1 MDAIEL
7 GGDDPAAPNDAR
19 AHAVADEAV
28 VERNSHDAGE
38 DGDADAVTA
47 AVVAVV
53 DVEVED
59 TQNWA

>member
-7 GGDDPAAPNDAR
+7 GGDDPAALSDAR
-19 AHAVADEAV
+19 AHAVADETE

-38 DGDADAVTA
+38 DGDADAATA
-47 AVVAVV
+47 AIVAVV
-53 DVEVED
+53 DVEVAD